1 MQQLRLMAGSANRNL
16 AEEVAKRL
24 NVRLTPTD
32 IRRFPDGEIYVRIL
46 ESVRGADV
54 FLIQPT
60 CPDANLNLME
70 LLITVDALKRSS
82 PQKITAVIP
91 YYGYSRQDR
100 KNKPREPISAKLVAK
115 MIEAAGVDRV
125 ITFDLHVEQIQG
137 FFNIPVDNLEAVS
150 LFADFFINKKLKD
163 IVVVSPD
170 VGGARRA
177 RRLAK
182 ILDLNIA
189 IIDKRRPAHGV
200 AEIMNVIGE
209 VKGMNAIII
218 NPAAYTHTSVAI
230 RDAILS
236 INIPVIEVHLSN
248 IYKREEF
255 RHHSMISDIA
265 AGQITGFGSKG
276 YFLAL
281 DAVKTVVGGK

>member
-125 ITFDLHVEQIQG
+125 ITFDLHVAQVQG
-137 FFNIPVDNLEAVS
+137 FFDIHSDNLDLIPLYVEHILSRKLRNIV
-150 LFADFFINKKLKD
+150 FIA
-163 IVVVSPD
+163 PD
-170 VGGARRA
+170 VGGASRR
-177 RRLAK
+177 
-182 ILDLNIA
+182 
-189 IIDKRRPAHGV
+189 
-200 AEIMNVIGE
+200 
-209 VKGMNAIII
+209 
-218 NPAAYTHTSVAI
+218 
-230 RDAILS
+230 
-236 INIPVIEVHLSN
+236 
-248 IYKREEF
+248 
-255 RHHSMISDIA
+255 
-265 AGQITGFGSKG
+265 
-276 YFLAL
+276 
-281 DAVKTVVGGK
+281 